1 MPDLNTL
8 ARWVVLLGLGI
19 AAAGVLLWLIG
30 RSGLPLGRL
39 PGDLRFEWGGAT
51 CFVPLASSI
60 VLSILLTLLI
70 NLILRALNK

>member
-19 AAAGVLLWLIG
+19 AAVGALLWLIG

-39 PGDLRFEWGGAT
+39 PGDLRFEWGGTT
-51 CFVPLASSI
+51 CFIPLASSI

-70 NLILRALNK
+70 NLILRAVNK

>member
-19 AAAGVLLWLIG
+19 AAVGVLLWLIG

>member
-1 MPDLNTL
+1 MPDLNTV

-19 AAAGVLLWLIG
+19 AAVGVLVWLIG
-30 RSGLPLGRL
+30 RSGLPLGQL

-60 VLSILLTLLI
+60 VISLLLTLLI

>member
-1 MPDLNTL
+1 MPDLNTV

-19 AAAGVLLWLIG
+19 AAVGALLWLIG

-39 PGDLRFEWGGAT
+39 PGDLRFEQGGAT